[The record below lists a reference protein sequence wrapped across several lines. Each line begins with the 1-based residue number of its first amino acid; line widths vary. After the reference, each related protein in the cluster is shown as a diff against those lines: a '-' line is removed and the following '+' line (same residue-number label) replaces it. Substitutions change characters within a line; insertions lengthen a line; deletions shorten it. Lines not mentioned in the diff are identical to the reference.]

1 MTTFELV
8 SFKLC
13 PYVQRSV
20 ITLLEKQVDY
30 NVTYIDLSEPP
41 EWFLALSP
49 FGKVPLLR
57 VGDSALFESAVINE
71 YIDEI
76 TPPSLHPTDP
86 LLKAQNRAWIEFGSD
101 LLVHVYQ
108 MVMAPAAA
116 EFEQKRL
123 NINNKFN
130 QLEKKIRLG
139 PFFNG
144 EKFSLVDCAYA
155 PLFKH
160 IDTFNKLHPLDLLKD
175 YPKIGAWSKTLLSRP
190 AVTLSVG
197 DDFDLLYTDYL
208 KKSTSYI
215 AQLIN

>member
-108 MVMAPAAA
+108 MVMAPRSASALSAASCSWIA
-116 EFEQKRL
+116 ACRSASCS
-123 NINNKFN
+123 
-130 QLEKKIRLG
+130 R
-139 PFFNG
+139 
-144 EKFSLVDCAYA
+144 
-155 PLFKH
+155 
-160 IDTFNKLHPLDLLKD
+160 
-175 YPKIGAWSKTLLSRP
+175 AWILS
-190 AVTLSVG
+190 
-197 DDFDLLYTDYL
+197 
-208 KKSTSYI
+208 
-215 AQLIN
+215 Q